1 MTFMEEGFT
10 RREKLVG
17 LFLLVMVII
26 TKVTLLVIAQG
37 KGWFLPQKTYQ
48 IIFKEGYNLHQGS
61 LVKMYN
67 TEIGKVYRM
76 RIVRVADE
84 PQVEVTIRVLKEY
97 TDLICQDSVAEVVS
111 PTFIGSEY
119 LKINPGSK
127 GYPRIEDGGQIPS
140 QARKSMMDSVADLV
154 NEESINKIR
163 NTLNNLAHL
172 SEQLKNDERALM
184 TAVNNFGQVAANLT
198 EGKGTLG
205 LLLTERDVYSR
216 LNQSMSQVNSIL
228 ADAQKVSG
236 DLKPTAQNLQEFSK
250 SIREQTEALKSI
262 LADVKGGSQEFPSL
276 MESASET
283 TRGGKEVVD
292 AVKANPLIRLTLPQG
307 PKSQSLHVEPRDAP

>member
-1 MTFMEEGFT
+1 MEEGFT

-48 IIFKEGYNLHQGS
+48 VIFKEGYNLHQGS

-67 TEIGKVYRM
+67 TEIGKVSRM
-76 RIVRVADE
+76 RIVRVMDE

-119 LKINPGSK
+119 LKISPGTK

-140 QARKSMMDSVADLV
+140 QARKSMMENLADLV
-154 NEESINKIR
+154 NEEAINKVK
-163 NTLNNLAHL
+163 NTLNNLAQL
-172 SEQLKNDERALM
+172 SEQLKNDEKAMLA
-184 TAVNNFGQVAANLT
+184 AVTNFGQVATSLT

-205 LLLTERDVYSR
+205 LLLTERDFYNR
-216 LNQSMSQVNSIL
+216 MNESMSQLSKVL

-236 DLKPTAQNLQEFSK
+236 DLKPAAQNLQEFTK
-250 SIREQTEALKSI
+250 SINQQTATLKSI
-262 LADVKGGSQEFPSL
+262 LADLKGGSQEFPGL
-276 MESASET
+276 MESAGET

-292 AVKANPLIRLTLPQG
+292 AVKANPLIRMTLPQG
-307 PKSQSLHVEPRDAP
+307 PKSQSLHVEPRNAP